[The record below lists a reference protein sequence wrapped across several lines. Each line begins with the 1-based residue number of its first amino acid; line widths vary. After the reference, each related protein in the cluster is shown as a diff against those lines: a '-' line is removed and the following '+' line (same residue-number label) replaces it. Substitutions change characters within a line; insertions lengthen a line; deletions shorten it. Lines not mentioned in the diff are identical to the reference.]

1 MTEDEDGEGFEHD
14 YDNANRYDEPMVVPN
29 QVWRDEETF
38 GFHRITRLNMP
49 GFADWDGGA
58 PSVSVQNVLPGD
70 VENRPAYNLGEQY
83 SYIFKSYQ
91 EVLDFYQSDRFTIIA
106 HSSNPL
112 TEGHV
117 KVTEEN
123 KKLRLSYR
131 SETSGGD
138 EEE

>member
-1 MTEDEDGEGFEHD
+1 MTDDEVENE
-14 YDNANRYDEPMVVPN
+14 YKNDNEYDEPMVVPN

-38 GFHRITRLNMP
+38 GYHRITRLNMP

-58 PSVSVQNVLPGD
+58 PSVSVQNVLPAD
-70 VENRPAYNLGEQY
+70 VENRPAYNLGERY
-83 SYIFKSYQ
+83 SYIYESY
-91 EVLDFYQSDRFTIIA
+91 EDVLDFYHSDRFTLIA

-123 KKLRLSYR
+123 KKLRLPHR
-131 SETSGGD
+131 TRKDNGGSK
-138 EEE
+138 EEQ

>member
-1 MTEDEDGEGFEHD
+1 MTDDEGGFEHD

-58 PSVSVQNVLPGD
+58 PSVSVQNVLPAG

-91 EVLDFYQSDRFTIIA
+91 EVLDFYHSDRFTLIA

-117 KVTEEN
+117 KISEEN
-123 KKLRLSYR
+123 KNMRLPHR
-131 SETSGGD
+131 TKKKSGV
-138 EEE
+138 EEET